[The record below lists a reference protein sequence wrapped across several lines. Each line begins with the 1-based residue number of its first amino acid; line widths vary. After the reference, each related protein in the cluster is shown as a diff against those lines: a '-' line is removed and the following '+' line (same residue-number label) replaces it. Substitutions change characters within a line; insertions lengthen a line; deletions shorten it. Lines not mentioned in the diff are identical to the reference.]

1 MLQLFLFVL
10 LFLSFFSCSPE
21 ENTEAPSRDFVIA
34 TGYPLG
40 DLDPFSTT
48 GLGASLIE
56 LIHPSLFQFSK
67 NQELIPQLVQEYH
80 WNHEKTLLKVKLKGA
95 WAQEVKNSF
104 ERAKNPQGGALG
116 NLLEHLQEV
125 RVDSPTEVTFFLKR
139 FDRAFTLALSQ
150 LPIVMDQKKYSPLGS
165 FLLQSHIPDQVVL
178 ERIQKSDKVVN
189 RIVLKSIPNPRRALR
204 DLVAGEVDLI
214 FFMPTADFE
223 VLGDIEEISQGQFE
237 TRILYFLLENRQK
250 NSALFP
256 WKFLNAN
263 YDRGLFLR
271 EQKIKEWIP
280 AFHPLPEAEKTI
292 ISPLKLSNLQQAR
305 MPSYPPSTRTLS
317 FLNLNPRDPQL
328 ARQLKRD
335 FQERGVDLKLNPLSP
350 SDFQERVFQKRD
362 FDWVL
367 MPVNIKDA
375 LLTLYL
381 IFHSSGKVGGLN
393 VSGYHHPEFDQA
405 MEEAR
410 FSPDD
415 LQSKQAFSRA
425 LQVLM
430 EDPPGLFLYWMNTPV
445 VYQRRCVGFHFN
457 SNEFFSSLKEVRCDP

>member
-1 MLQLFLFVL
+1 M
-10 LFLSFFSCSPE
+10 
-21 ENTEAPSRDFVIA
+21 IA

-67 NQELIPQLVQEYH
+67 KRELIPQLVEQYQ
-80 WNHEKTLLKVKLKGA
+80 WNPEKTLLRVKLKGP

-104 ERAKNPQGGALG
+104 ERAKGPQRGPLA
-116 NLLEHLQEV
+116 NLLENLHEV
-125 RVDSPTEVTFFLKR
+125 RLDSSSEVTFFLKR

-150 LPIVMDQKKYSPLGS
+150 LPIVMEGKEQSPLGA
-165 FLLQSHIPDQVVL
+165 FRLQSHVSDQVVL
-178 ERIQKSDKVVN
+178 ERVEKSDKEVN

-223 VLGDIEEISQGQFE
+223 VLEDIQEVSQGQFE
-237 TRILYFLLENRQK
+237 TRILYFLLENRK
-250 NSALFP
+250 NNSVLFP
-256 WKFLNAN
+256 WKSLNAN
-263 YDRGLFLR
+263 YDRGRFLR
-271 EQKIKEWIP
+271 EQKIREWTP
-280 AFHPLPEAEKTI
+280 ALLPLPEAEKNAVLSSMPVLQKDEVPFH
-292 ISPLKLSNLQQAR
+292 SPS
-305 MPSYPPSTRTLS
+305 SRTLS

-335 FQERGVDLKLNPLSP
+335 FQEWGVDLKLNPLSP
-350 SDFQERVFQKRD
+350 ADFQQAIFQRRD

-367 MPVNIKDA
+367 MPVNIKDV

-381 IFHSSGKVGGLN
+381 IFHSSGKVDGLN
-393 VSGYHHPEFDQA
+393 VSGYHHPGFDQA

-415 LQSKQAFSRA
+415 AQSKQAFSRA

-430 EDPPGLFLYWMNTPV
+430 EDPPGLFLYWMNSPV
-445 VYQRRCVGFHFN
+445 VYQNRCVGFHSN
-457 SNEFFSSLKEVRCDP
+457 SNEFFSSLKEVRCEP